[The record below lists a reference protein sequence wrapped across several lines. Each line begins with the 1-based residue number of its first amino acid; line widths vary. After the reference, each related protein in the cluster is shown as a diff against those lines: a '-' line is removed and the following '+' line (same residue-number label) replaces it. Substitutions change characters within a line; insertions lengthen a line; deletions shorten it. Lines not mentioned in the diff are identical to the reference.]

1 MQICAVE
8 LPSVVDIPILGHEG
22 VGLSDDH
29 SGHVTPIGQRASG
42 NQNKIDQTVKL
53 GFVHNF
59 VLTLTRNI
67 GHSKVTIVSH
77 SDFGSIQILLS
88 EGAIWI

>member
-22 VGLSDDH
+22 VRLSDDH

-42 NQNKIDQTVKL
+42 NQNKTDPTVKL
-53 GFVHNF
+53 GFIHNF
-59 VLTLTRNI
+59 LLTDCI
-67 GHSKVTIVSH
+67 A
-77 SDFGSIQILLS
+77 ILAAFKYYS
-88 EGAIWI
+88 VEGPC